1 MSLHH
6 ASVHPPSRRTQPSG
20 PGQQSGKALILILVA
35 VTVVLVAGGGAAWFF
50 LSGEDETELTEGDA
64 TGETVAAKGPAIYHA
79 FDPAFVVN
87 LTDADGAIRF
97 LQVELQVMTRDDTV
111 PEALSRHEPMIRN
124 DLLLL
129 FGGQRYESL
138 ESREG
143 RLNLQ
148 SLALNALTQ
157 VLESEN
163 EPSAVEAVYFTS
175 FVMQ

>member
-1 MSLHH
+1 MLTKRTLNTFFVHVMES
-6 ASVHPPSRRTQPSG
+6 ASISRLVSNVPSPC
-20 PGQQSGKALILILVA
+20 I
-35 VTVVLVAGGGAAWFF
+35 GAA
-50 LSGEDETELTEGDA
+50 A
-64 TGETVAAKGPAIYHA
+64 GP
-79 FDPAFVVN
+79 V
-87 LTDADGAIRF
+87 
-97 LQVELQVMTRDDTV
+97 DDTV